1 MTHLAFSGLTI
12 LPQTYSIT
20 QNEDKTFVK
29 KLLSSLN
36 LVIANKNEKII
47 FISSN
52 LNFRYLSYLMT
63 HKTSYQYLYSLKK

>member
-52 LNFRYLSYLMT
+52 LNFRYLSYPMT
-63 HKTSYQYLYSLKK
+63 HKTS